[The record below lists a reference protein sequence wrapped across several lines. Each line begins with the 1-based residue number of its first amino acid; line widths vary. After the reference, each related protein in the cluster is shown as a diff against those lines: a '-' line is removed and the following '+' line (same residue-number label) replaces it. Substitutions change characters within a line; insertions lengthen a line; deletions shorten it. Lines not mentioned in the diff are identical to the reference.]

1 MRIGP
6 NIQGPIV
13 QTYVE
18 SPTVTD
24 LVKIDSY
31 GGDRIGAILL
41 SPYIKPGTVSDI
53 SYNHYSL
60 LRSLEDIYGSKHW
73 DHLSAQRIKGYSPDE
88 IKGVN
93 LALHLWGHLPAGGVD
108 DPDRG
113 RSELPTMNC
122 EQRGCPCPG

>member
-1 MRIGP
+1 M
-6 NIQGPIV
+6 QA
-13 QTYVE
+13 YVE

-60 LRSLEDIYGSKHW
+60 LRSLEDIYG
-73 DHLSAQRIKGYSPDE
+73 
-88 IKGVN
+88 V
-93 LALHLWGHLPAGGVD
+93 GHLGYAAQNGLAAF
-108 DPDRG
+108 G
-113 RSELPTMNC
+113 RDIFNYPRTE
-122 EQRGCPCPG
+122 